1 MTRYSTQDLWINR
14 KERIRRQDDQ
24 FHADHRVRLGRR
36 KDRQPKYFTMKKY
49 KELLEKSSKSLHGFR
64 DAAARL
70 YQIRLMK
77 KIHDVEGQIRNAK
90 TTDEKIELLSHQN
103 SLGSALTV
111 IATNVGATGVIS
123 NIGLLMP
130 MITEEDIETWWNE
143 PKISRNI
150 HAIWIQHSQT
160 KSKNVRKSLI
170 CRSVLLLSDVLK
182 INSRW
187 SMFKKK

>member
-1 MTRYSTQDLWINR
+1 
-14 KERIRRQDDQ
+14 
-24 FHADHRVRLGRR
+24 
-36 KDRQPKYFTMKKY
+36 MKKY
-49 KELLEKSSKSLHGFR
+49 KELLEKSGKSLHGFR

-130 MITEEDIETWWNE
+130 MITEEDIETW
-143 PKISRNI
+143 
-150 HAIWIQHSQT
+150 
-160 KSKNVRKSLI
+160 
-170 CRSVLLLSDVLK
+170 
-182 INSRW
+182 
-187 SMFKKK
+187 